1 MSIQQE
7 NKKLIIGLTGGIG
20 SGKTAVSD
28 RFKALGIHIVDADIA
43 ARAIVEPNKPA
54 WLNIKEYFGADVLL
68 DDQTLNRAWLR
79 QQVFADTD
87 KRKKLEEFT
96 HPRIRD
102 EIMRDLASSTSAY
115 TLLVS
120 PLLIESGQAQLVEKV
135 IVIDVPE
142 ALQIERTCSRDN
154 NDSEQVK
161 RIIAAQLPRKQRLTH
176 ADWVIDNSAA
186 LDALDA
192 RIEALHLNLLK
203 LV

>member
-1 MSIQQE
+1 MS
-7 NKKLIIGLTGGIG
+7 KLVIGLSGGIG

-28 RFKALGIHIVDADIA
+28 RFKALGIHVVDADIA
-43 ARAIVEPNKPA
+43 ARTIVEPNKPA
-54 WLNIKEYFGADVLL
+54 WQDIKEFFGNEVLL
-68 DDQTLNRAWLR
+68 EDQTLNRAWLR

-96 HPRIRD
+96 HPRIRA
-102 EIMRDLASSTSAY
+102 EIIRDLDNSNSAY

-120 PLLIESGQAQLVEKV
+120 PLLIESGQIKLVEKV
-135 IVIDVPE
+135 IIIDVPE

-161 RIIAAQLPRKQRLTH
+161 RIIAAQLPRDKRLEH
-176 ADWVIDNSAA
+176 ADWVIDNSEA
-186 LDALDA
+186 LETLDA
-192 RIEALHLNLLK
+192 RIEALHQELLT

>member
-1 MSIQQE
+1 MS
-7 NKKLIIGLTGGIG
+7 KLVIGLSGGIG

-28 RFKALGIHIVDADIA
+28 RFKALGIHVVDADIA
-43 ARAIVEPNKPA
+43 ARTIVEPNKPA
-54 WLNIKEYFGADVLL
+54 WQDIKEFFGNEVLL
-68 DDQTLNRAWLR
+68 EDQSLNRAWLR

-96 HPRIRD
+96 HPRIRA
-102 EIMRDLASSTSAY
+102 EIIRDLDNSNSAY

-120 PLLIESGQAQLVEKV
+120 PLLIESGQIKLVEKV
-135 IVIDVPE
+135 IIIDVPE

-161 RIIAAQLPRKQRLTH
+161 RIIAAQLPRDKRLEH
-176 ADWVIDNSAA
+176 ADWVIDNSEA
-186 LDALDA
+186 LETLDA
-192 RIEALHLNLLK
+192 RIEALHQELLT

>member
-1 MSIQQE
+1 MS
-7 NKKLIIGLTGGIG
+7 NLVIGLSGGIG

-28 RFKALGIHIVDADIA
+28 RFKALGIHVVDADIA
-43 ARAIVEPNKPA
+43 ARTIVEPNKPA
-54 WLNIKEYFGADVLL
+54 WQDIKEFFGNEVLL
-68 DDQTLNRAWLR
+68 EDQSLNRAWLR

-96 HPRIRD
+96 HPRIRA
-102 EIMRDLASSTSAY
+102 EIIRDLSNSNSAY

-120 PLLIESGQAQLVEKV
+120 PLLIESGQIKLVEKV
-135 IVIDVPE
+135 IIIDVPE

-161 RIIAAQLPRKQRLTH
+161 RIIAAQLPRDKRLEH
-176 ADWVIDNSAA
+176 ADWVIDNSEA
-186 LDALDA
+186 LETLDA
-192 RIEALHLNLLK
+192 RIEALHQELLT